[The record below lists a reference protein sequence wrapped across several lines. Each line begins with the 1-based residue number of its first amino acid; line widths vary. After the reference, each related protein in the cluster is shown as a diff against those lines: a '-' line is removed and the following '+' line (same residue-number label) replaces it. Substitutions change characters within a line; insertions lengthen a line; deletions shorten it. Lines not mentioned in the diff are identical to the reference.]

1 VTGPA
6 SKSTKFTT
14 GTKFNALTGSLTVAE
29 AAKRKKSIRIDKH
42 GNRFEVA
49 AMEIEDLDDDDED
62 YFEAYQDGNVYREG
76 KAPALG
82 M

>member
-1 VTGPA
+1 
-6 SKSTKFTT
+6 
-14 GTKFNALTGSLTVAE
+14 
-29 AAKRKKSIRIDKH
+29 
-42 GNRFEVA
+42 
-49 AMEIEDLDDDDED
+49 MEIEDLDDDDED